1 MNHDE
6 YMKRRFSGMSDEEIE
21 DYSPSSAELYWAN
34 HHKEYRDICS
44 GRDAALRASTQWGYK
59 TTDHRN
65 VYAVTSDN
73 KAVGEWVEVEAEWQ
87 PNLWDKLVWVKCKI
101 MMRFGLWLIRI
112 TQ

>member
-44 GRDAALRASTQWGYK
+44 GRDAALRASIQWGYK
-59 TTDHRN
+59 PIKPEYVGRIP
-65 VYAVTSDN
+65 V
-73 KAVGEWVEVEAEWQ
+73 VGEWTDVESEWQ
-87 PNLWDKLVWVKCKI
+87 PNLWDKLVWIKCKL

-112 TQ
+112 TM